1 MVNINN
7 LTYEELK
14 EFTKALIKEN
24 EELKHRYESF
34 DYSILE
40 KAYLESRLE
49 EYE

>member
-14 EFTKALIKEN
+14 EFAKALIKEN
-24 EELKHRYESF
+24 EELKNIYESF

-40 KAYLESRLE
+40 KAYLEGGLE